1 MGHDDEKFSDV
12 GKLLGT
18 LGRVEPPGDFDVRV
32 RARIAA
38 GKRARRSLL
47 PFARIAVPAALLL
60 AVGGYF
66 GYLSFFGP
74 VDVPPV
80 TETRAVPDSQP
91 QLPSMPPAN
100 TLAIRPD
107 EVAVRA
113 ASPNNSLSTLPGP
126 KTPEAVRPSDEQG
139 GGSVDF
145 SFPTARRRLPRGLD
159 PDRVIT
165 DANIGSD
172 AKLSAATVMGM
183 LGISAACS
191 ASGCRVRAVSP
202 NSIAANSG
210 VVAGDVIEAIDGT
223 AVNAGTSFNGQFSA
237 ASVRVRRGGATQNIS
252 LRP

>member
-1 MGHDDEKFSDV
+1 MRRDENNFDEV

-18 LGRVEPPGDFDVRV
+18 LGRVDPPGDFDVRV

-38 GKRARRSLL
+38 GIPARRSLL

-66 GYLSFFGP
+66 GYTSFFAP
-74 VDVPPV
+74 ADVPPV
-80 TETRAVPDSQP
+80 AETRAAPDSQP
-91 QLPSMPPAN
+91 QLPSMPPDN
-100 TLAIRPD
+100 TLAVRPD

-113 ASPNNSLSTLPGP
+113 PSPNNSLSTLPGP

-139 GGSVDF
+139 GGSLDF

-172 AKLSAATVMGM
+172 ARLSAATVMGM

-210 VVAGDVIEAIDGT
+210 VVAGDVIEAVDGT
-223 AVNAGTSFNGQFSA
+223 ALNAGTSFSGQFSA
-237 ASVRVRRGGATQNIS
+237 ANVRVRRNGSTMTIS